1 MFFKMRKNPY
11 LLNEIAQMVHS
22 FMFLL
27 TCLIDCANLKDYWD
41 ALQNTQHIIYV
52 GSVIRLDI
60 CFPELFLKAVFL
72 QKRLINISKRQQE
85 IHLPESAEQGR
96 AAVSPCCQRKGESK
110 NPRSHIHCRVQVTAP
125 ALWDSG
131 NTARTPE
138 LATSEGMIVKT
149 FGTGIV
155 YECI

>member
-11 LLNEIAQMVHS
+11 LLNEIVQMVHS

-72 QKRLINISKRQQE
+72 QKRLINISKRQQ
-85 IHLPESAEQGR
+85 
-96 AAVSPCCQRKGESK
+96 
-110 NPRSHIHCRVQVTAP
+110 
-125 ALWDSG
+125 
-131 NTARTPE
+131 
-138 LATSEGMIVKT
+138 
-149 FGTGIV
+149 
-155 YECI
+155 